1 MSTAC
6 FKAYDIRGKIG
17 EELNEDMA
25 WRIGRA
31 MADWLKARSIVV
43 GADMRLSS
51 PALCNALCEGI
62 MSSGADVVDIGL
74 SGTEEVYFGTVFHQA
89 DGGVQI
95 TASHNPADYNGM
107 KLVRRGASPISGDTG
122 LFEIRDRV
130 IENRF
135 PDTGIRGIRHR
146 RTDKRPY
153 IDHLLHLVDCQP
165 LDGFCMV
172 SNAGNG
178 AIGPALDVLQEALA
192 QKGIHPLL
200 HRYQDTPDGTFPNG
214 VPNPLLPEN
223 RAETSQAVIRHGA
236 QLGVAFDGDFDR
248 CFFFDEHGDFVESY
262 YIIGLLANALLA
274 RQPGSTII
282 HDPRLTW
289 STIDTVQKA
298 GGHPLQSKTGHAFIK
313 ERMRKDNALYGGEMS
328 GHHYFRDFHYCDSG
342 ILPWLHLSRLLA
354 ESGQPLSALVRERA
368 NRYPVS
374 GEINFSVPDSGAALR
389 SILDQYGHIALNQ
402 DDTDGVSL
410 EFSDWRFNVRASN
423 TEPLIRLNVETRA
436 NPELLVS
443 KTRELSSLLRSAS

>member
-1 MSTAC
+1 MSASC
-6 FKAYDIRGKIG
+6 FKAYDIRGRVG
-17 EELNEDMA
+17 DELDEDMA

-31 MADWLKARSIVV
+31 MADWLKASRIVV

-51 PALCNALCEGI
+51 PALSNALCEGI
-62 MSSGADVVDIGL
+62 MSSGAEVVDIGL
-74 SGTEEVYFGTVFHQA
+74 SGTEEVYFNTVYHEA

-107 KLVRRGASPISGDTG
+107 KLVRRGARPISGDTG
-122 LFEIRDRV
+122 LFEIRDQV
-130 IENRF
+130 LANRF
-135 PDTGIRGIRHR
+135 PDKGLRGSRKR
-146 RTDKRPY
+146 KTDKRPY
-153 IDHLLHLVDCQP
+153 IQHLLRLVDCQP

-178 AIGPALDVLQEALA
+178 AIGPALDVLLESLNER
-192 QKGIHPLL
+192 GIRPLL
-200 HRYQDTPDGTFPNG
+200 HRYHDTPDGTFPNG

-248 CFFFDEHGDFVESY
+248 CFFFEEHGNFVESY
-262 YIIGLLANALLA
+262 YIIGLLANTLLA

-289 STIDTVQKA
+289 STIDTVLEA
-298 GGHPLQSKTGHAFIK
+298 GGQPMQSKTGHAFIK

-354 ESGQPLSALVRERA
+354 DSGQTLSALVRDRA
-368 NRYPVS
+368 QRYPVS
-374 GEINFSVPDSGAALR
+374 GEINFSVPNSGEALR
-389 SILDQYGHIALNQ
+389 RILEQYAHIALNQ

-423 TEPLIRLNVETRA
+423 TEPLVRLNVETRS
-436 NPELLVS
+436 NPELLAS
-443 KTRELSSLLRSAS
+443 KTRELSSLLRSA

>member
-1 MSTAC
+1 MSAGC

-17 EELNEDMA
+17 EELDEDMA

-31 MADWLKARSIVV
+31 MSEWLNASRIVV

-51 PALCNALCEGI
+51 PALSNALCEGI

-74 SGTEEVYFGTVFHQA
+74 SGTEEVYFGTVYHQA
-89 DGGVQI
+89 DGGIQI

-107 KLVRRGASPISGDTG
+107 KLVRSGARPISGDTG

-130 IENRF
+130 LANRF
-135 PDTGIRGIRHR
+135 PDTGLRGSRQR
-146 RTDKRPY
+146 KTDKRPY
-153 IDHLLHLVDCQP
+153 IQHLLRLVDCQP

-178 AIGPALDVLQEALA
+178 AIGPALDVLLESLDER
-192 QKGIHPLL
+192 GIRPLL
-200 HRYQDTPDGTFPNG
+200 HRYHDTPDGTFPNG

-223 RAETSQAVIRHGA
+223 RAETSQAVIQHGA

-289 STIDTVQKA
+289 STIDTVLEA
-298 GGHPLQSKTGHAFIK
+298 GGHPL
-313 ERMRKDNALYGGEMS
+313 
-328 GHHYFRDFHYCDSG
+328 
-342 ILPWLHLSRLLA
+342 
-354 ESGQPLSALVRERA
+354 
-368 NRYPVS
+368 
-374 GEINFSVPDSGAALR
+374 
-389 SILDQYGHIALNQ
+389 
-402 DDTDGVSL
+402 
-410 EFSDWRFNVRASN
+410 
-423 TEPLIRLNVETRA
+423 
-436 NPELLVS
+436 
-443 KTRELSSLLRSAS
+443 

>member
-1 MSTAC
+1 MSVAC
-6 FKAYDIRGKIG
+6 FKAYDIRGRVG
-17 EELNEDMA
+17 DELNEDMA

-31 MADWLKARSIVV
+31 MADWLKASRIVV

-51 PALCNALCEGI
+51 PALSNALCEGI

-74 SGTEEVYFGTVFHQA
+74 SGTEEVYFGTVYHQA

-122 LFEIRDRV
+122 LLDIRDRV
-130 IENRF
+130 VANRF
-135 PDTGIRGIRHR
+135 PDTGLRGRRHR
-146 RTDKRPY
+146 KTDKRPY
-153 IDHLLHLVDCQP
+153 IERLLHLVDCQP

-178 AIGPALDVLQEALA
+178 AIGPALDVLLETLA
-192 QKGIHPLL
+192 QQGIKPLL
-200 HRYQDTPDGTFPNG
+200 HRYHDTPDGTFPNG

-223 RAETSQAVIRHGA
+223 RAETSQAVIAHGA

-262 YIIGLLANALLA
+262 YIIGLLANTLLA

-289 STIDTVQKA
+289 STIDTVLEA
-298 GGHPLQSKTGHAFIK
+298 GGLPMQSKTGHAFIK

-342 ILPWLHLSRLLA
+342 ILPWLHLSRHLA
-354 ESGQPLSALVRERA
+354 DSGQTLSALVRDQA
-368 NRYPVS
+368 KRYPVS
-374 GEINFSVPDSGAALR
+374 GEINFSVTDSRLALR
-389 SILDQYGHIALNQ
+389 KILDQYSHSAIAQ
-402 DDTDGVSL
+402 DETDGVSL
-410 EFSDWRFNVRASN
+410 EFNDWRFNVRASN
-423 TEPLIRLNVETRA
+423 TEPLIRLNVETRS

-443 KTRELSSLLRSAS
+443 KTRELSILLRSA

>member
-1 MSTAC
+1 MSGAC
-6 FKAYDIRGKIG
+6 FKAYDIRGRIG

-31 MADWLKARSIVV
+31 MADWLNASRIVV

-51 PALCNALCEGI
+51 PALCNALSEGI
-62 MSSGADVVDIGL
+62 MSSGAEVIDIGL
-74 SGTEEVYFGTVFHQA
+74 SGTEEVYFATVHHQA

-122 LFEIRDRV
+122 LHEIRDRV
-130 IENRF
+130 LENRF
-135 PDTGIRGIRHR
+135 PDTGRRGTRKRI
-146 RTDKRPY
+146 TDKRPY
-153 IDHLLHLVDCQP
+153 IEHLLHLVDCQP

-178 AIGPALDVLQEALA
+178 AIGPALDVLLECLGER
-192 QKGIHPLL
+192 GIRPLL
-200 HRYQDTPDGTFPNG
+200 HRYHDTPDGTFPNG

-223 RAETSQAVIRHGA
+223 RAETSQAVITHDA

-262 YIIGLLANALLA
+262 YIISLLAHALLA
-274 RQPGSTII
+274 QQPGSTII

-289 STIDTVQKA
+289 STIDTVLEA
-298 GGHPLQSKTGHAFIK
+298 GGLPMQSKTGHAFIK

-354 ESGQPLSALVRERA
+354 ASGQTLSSLVRDRA
-368 NRYPVS
+368 KRYPVS
-374 GEINFSVPDSGAALR
+374 GEINFSVPDSGEALR
-389 SILDQYGHIALNQ
+389 KILDQYGHIALDQ
-402 DDTDGVSL
+402 DNTDGVSL

-423 TEPLIRLNVETRA
+423 TEPLVRLNVETRS
-436 NPELLVS
+436 NPELLAS
-443 KTRELSSLLRSAS
+443 KTRELSTLLRSA

>member
-1 MSTAC
+1 MSAGC

-17 EELNEDMA
+17 EELDEDMA

-31 MADWLKARSIVV
+31 MSEWLNASRIVV

-51 PALCNALCEGI
+51 PALSNALCEGI

-74 SGTEEVYFGTVFHQA
+74 CGTEEVYFGTVYHQA
-89 DGGVQI
+89 DGGIQI

-107 KLVRRGASPISGDTG
+107 KLVRSGARPISGDTG

-130 IENRF
+130 LANRF
-135 PDTGIRGIRHR
+135 PDTGLRGSRQR
-146 RTDKRPY
+146 KTDKRPY
-153 IDHLLHLVDCQP
+153 IQHLLRLVDCQP

-178 AIGPALDVLQEALA
+178 AIGPALDVLLESLDER
-192 QKGIHPLL
+192 GIRPLL
-200 HRYQDTPDGTFPNG
+200 HRYHDTPDGTFPNG

-223 RAETSQAVIRHGA
+223 RAETSQAVIQHGA

-289 STIDTVQKA
+289 STIDTVLEA

-354 ESGQPLSALVRERA
+354 DSGQTLSSLVRDRA
-368 NRYPVS
+368 QRYPVS
-374 GEINFSVPDSGAALR
+374 GEINFSVPDSGEALR
-389 SILDQYGHIALNQ
+389 RILNQYGHIALNQ

-423 TEPLIRLNVETRA
+423 TEPLVRLNVETRS
-436 NPELLVS
+436 NPELLAS
-443 KTRELSSLLRSAS
+443 KTRELSSLLRSA